1 MKIGVLSFQGD
12 FQKHIDVYDRLG
24 HETVSVRTAESIEAL
39 DGLVLPG
46 GESTTIGMLMERF
59 GLVEA
64 IHHEIGRG
72 LAIMGTCAGAILM
85 SREILGSTQP
95 RLSILDTTIERN
107 AYGRQVNSFEADIS
121 IPVLGPQPLRGVF
134 IRAPRYAAVG
144 SGVKVL
150 ATFEHAPVIVQDGRH
165 IALTFH
171 PELTGDTRLH
181 EYFVESI
188 AHSEADAVS

>member
-12 FQKHIDVYDRLG
+12 FRKHIDVFDRLG
-24 HETVSVRTAESIEAL
+24 HETVAVRTVEAIAGL

-59 GLVEA
+59 GLADA
-64 IHHEIGRG
+64 IRREVGRG
-72 LAIMGTCAGAILM
+72 LAIMGTCAGAILL
-85 SREILGSTQP
+85 SRVILGSEQP
-95 RLSILDTTIERN
+95 RLGILDTTIERN
-107 AYGRQVNSFEADIS
+107 AYGRQVDSFEADIAA
-121 IPVLGPQPLRGVF
+121 PVLGTRPLRGVF

-144 SGVKVL
+144 PRVAVL
-150 ATFEHAPVIVQDGRH
+150 ASFEQAPVIVQDSRH

-181 EYFVESI
+181 EYFIESI
-188 AHSEADAVS
+188 AIAG